1 MWAQDVSNRHKDAG
15 LNEGEWRSDDT
26 VKTTSGSRVTGAWD
40 GAVSAPGTV
49 WLWRRNG
56 IWIDIEP
63 ASRRIEVIA
72 TGINW
77 NDFGEEVDVMSYNL
91 TFMDE

>member
-1 MWAQDVSNRHKDAG
+1 MSNRHKGAG
-15 LNEGEWRSDDT
+15 LNEGEWGSDNT

-40 GAVSAPGTV
+40 GAAPAPGTV
-49 WLWRRNG
+49 CLWRRNG

-63 ASRRIEVIA
+63 ASRRIEVVA
-72 TGINW
+72 TGISR
-77 NDFGEEVDVMSYNL
+77 NDFGHEVDAMSYNL